1 LRVEELES
9 RLAPSTNVMT
19 FHNDNSLSGS
29 DLSETQLTPANVNAS
44 QFGKLYSYPVDG
56 YVYAQPLYMAGLA
69 IPGKGTHD
77 VVFIA
82 TEHDSVYAFDAD
94 NPGSG
99 GGQLWKTSFINPGQG
114 VTTIPQ
120 PDVISTDIVPEIGIT
135 GTPVI
140 DPGTRT
146 LYVVARTK
154 EMGGGAAHYVQRL
167 HALDITSGQEKF
179 GGPATIGDTTNGNS
193 NVTSVYVA
201 GTGLGSIGGR
211 LSFNA
216 FWENQRPA
224 LTLSGGIVY
233 IAWASHGDNG
243 PYHGWVVGYRA
254 SNLQLAQVFNTSPND
269 YAAGIWQSGSGLAAD
284 SAGNLFLA
292 TGNGT
297 FNANQSGHTEYGDTV
312 LRLSTNGSLAV
323 ADYFTPYEQ
332 ATLDRNDADLGSG
345 GTMLL
350 PDAVGSAAH
359 RHLLV
364 ETGKEGKI
372 YLIDR
377 DNLGRYQACGT
388 TCDAVVQ
395 TLQLGQAGVW
405 GNPAFFQ
412 TGPNSGLI
420 YYQGTGDVMK
430 AFTISNGV
438 LSGAPTTRSATSF
451 GFPGAQPVI
460 SANGTSNGIAWALQ
474 VDGFGSGRPAVLHA
488 YNATNLGQELYNSS
502 QMGARDQLGGA
513 VKFTAPAIADGKVF
527 VGTQNSLS
535 VFGLFQQTGQPPA
548 APSNLVATALS
559 GTQIG
564 LSWQNNATNASGV
577 KVERSGDGTHYTQIA
592 QVAGSATAFYD
603 SGLTPSTRYY
613 YRVRATNSAGDS
625 AYSNVA
631 TATTHIA
638 APVVSVVNVGSSQV
652 DLAWTGSANDHYDV
666 ERSDDGGSSFYVIA
680 SVPASI
686 NAYSDPGLWQ
696 QNFVYRVRA
705 YSTNPNDSSVSAITT
720 VTVGPTVIDHSAGF
734 TNTSDLAAN
743 GSAQFAESDA
753 RLTDSFGQAGSVF
766 EKTRVDVRSFT
777 TSFHIRLHEGTQP
790 NPADGLTFTLQAD
803 DRGPAALGAN
813 GGGLG
818 YGPDRY
824 GDPPGILHSV
834 AIKFDVYDN
843 EGETNNS
850 TGIFFNGDYP
860 GRAHNP
866 GEVNVPLDSNVVNL
880 RDQHRKRVDMS
891 YDGSVLTV
899 TITDEQHDG
908 GPTSVTQQYNVNIPA
923 VIGSDTAYVGFTGG
937 TGGLF
942 SIQDVLDWSYASS
955 YPIPGAPSN
964 LRTTYVAGP
973 QIDLAWTTHS
983 YNEGGFQIERS
994 ADGVHFSP
1002 IGTVGPNVT
1011 SFVDANG
1018 LAGAAYYR
1026 VEAFNAAGFSAP
1038 SNVISPAAAFSTH
1051 TDVGSVG
1058 VAGSTTLA
1066 ASQYTVKGS
1075 GADVWGTADAFQ
1087 FAAQPLAGA
1096 GTIQARVASLQNTA
1110 DWAKAGLMIRE
1121 GLGADARNVYLF
1133 VTPDAHNG
1141 AVLQWRT
1148 APGATTNILQSGL
1161 GGVQPP
1167 YWLRLVRAGNTFTGY
1182 DSADGVSWTLVGT
1195 ETVTLTGTVYVGL
1208 AVTAH
1213 NNSVLST
1220 AVFDNVAL
1228 TQASQSWSR
1237 LAASTPAS
1245 TTAGVPVTL
1254 TVTARDAANNRA
1266 TGYRGTVQFSSS
1278 DPQAYLP
1285 SSYTFTPG
1293 DAGYQ
1298 TFTVYLYTAGTQTV
1312 TVQDVATG
1320 VVMGVTVIQVNPA
1333 PAVGFWVGAF
1343 PSPVASGTLG
1353 TVYVVAVDVYGN
1365 IASNYTGTVHLTST
1379 DPQAYLD
1386 PDYTLTA
1393 ADAGVAAFS
1402 AVLYTTGFQSIIATD
1417 VNTGLTG
1424 EQDYIEVDSSGGA
1437 AGDPGA
1443 GKRGVRLD
1451 AAVSLAVDLG
1461 VPALPLP
1468 VVRVTSNA
1476 VSQEAPAWRPS
1487 PVSQRETMERVP
1499 LAIPAMTPRRPEALS
1514 HAADAAFAD
1523 FAGLWLADP
1532 EEGL

>member
-1 LRVEELES
+1 MKRMSLRALWIRTLLRAVARPTARPAELRRRLRVEELES

-19 FHNDNSLSGS
+19 FHNDNSLSG
-29 DLSETQLTPANVNAS
+29 DNLSETQLTPANVNATT
-44 QFGKLYSYPVDG
+44 FGKLYSYPVDG
-56 YVYAQPLYMAGLA
+56 YVYAQPLYVANLA
-69 IPGKGTHD
+69 IPGRGTHD
-77 VVFIA
+77 VVFVA

-114 VTTIPQ
+114 ITTIPQ

-140 DPGTRT
+140 DASTNT

-154 EMGGGAAHYVQRL
+154 EMVGGVAHYVQRL
-167 HALDITSGQEKF
+167 HALDITTGQEKF
-179 GGPATIGDTTNGNS
+179 GGPATIGDTSNGNS
-193 NVTSVYVA
+193 NVTNVFVS

-216 FWENQRPA
+216 FWENQRTA
-224 LTLSGGIVY
+224 LTLSNGIVY

-269 YAAGIWQSGSGLAAD
+269 YAAGVWQSGSSLAAD

-312 LRLSTNGSLAV
+312 LRLATNGALSV

-350 PDAVGSAAH
+350 PDSVGSTAH

-377 DNLGRYQACGT
+377 DNMGRYQACGT

-395 TLQLGQAGVW
+395 TVQLGLAGVW
-405 GNPAFFQ
+405 GNPAFFP
-412 TGPNSGLI
+412 TGSNSGII
-420 YYQGTGDVMK
+420 YYHGTGDVLK
-430 AFTISNGV
+430 GFRISNGHIDDTPADI
-438 LSGAPTTRSATSF
+438 LRSGVSS
-451 GFPGAQPVI
+451 GFPGTQPVV
-460 SANGTSNGIAWALQ
+460 SANGIANPTSPTNGIVWELQ
-474 VDGFGSGRPAVLHA
+474 VDGFGGGRPAVLHA
-488 YNATNLGQELYNSS
+488 FNATNLGQELYNSS
-502 QMGARDQLGGA
+502 QMGSRDQLGAA
-513 VKFTAPAIADGKVF
+513 VKFTAPAVADGKVF
-527 VGTQNSLS
+527 VGTQTSLS

-548 APSNLVATALS
+548 APSNLVATAIS

-577 KVERSGDGTHYTQIA
+577 KIERSADGTHYTQIA
-592 QVAGSATAFYD
+592 QVAGSETTYYD
-603 SGLTPSTRYY
+603 GGLTPSTRYS

-652 DLAWTGSANDHYDV
+652 DLAWAGTANNHYDI
-666 ERSDDGGSSFYVIA
+666 ERSDDGGISFHVIA

-686 NAYSDPGLWQ
+686 NAYSDAGLWQ
-696 QNFVYRVRA
+696 QSYVYRVRA
-705 YSTNPNDSSVSAITT
+705 FSTNPNDSSVSGTT
-720 VTVGPTVIDHSAGF
+720 AVTVGPAVINHWAGF
-734 TNTSDLAAN
+734 TDTSDLTAN

-753 RLTDSFGQAGSVF
+753 RLTDNLGQAGSVF
-766 EKTRVDVRSFT
+766 EKTSVDVRSFAT
-777 TSFHIRLHEGTQP
+777 TFHVRLHEGTQP
-790 NPADGLTFTLQAD
+790 NPSDGLTFTIQAD
-803 DRGPAALGAN
+803 ARGPQALGAN

-818 YGPDRY
+818 YGPDKF

-834 AIKFDVYDN
+834 AIKLDVYDN
-843 EGETNNS
+843 EGETNNA

-860 GRAHNP
+860 GLAHNP

-923 VIGSDTAYVGFTGG
+923 VIGSNTAYVGFTGG

-942 SIQDVLDWSYASS
+942 SLEDVLDWGFTSS
-955 YPIPGAPSN
+955 YPVPGAPSN
-964 LRTTYVAGP
+964 LRTTYVAGT
-973 QIDLAWTTHS
+973 QVDLAWTTHS
-983 YNEGGFQIERS
+983 YNEDGFQVERS
-994 ADGVHFSP
+994 ADGVHFTP

-1011 SFVDANG
+1011 SFVDAHG
-1018 LAGAAYYR
+1018 LTGAAYYR
-1026 VEAFNAAGFSAP
+1026 VEAFNAAGVSAP

-1051 TDVGSVG
+1051 IDIGNVGL
-1058 VAGSTTLA
+1058 AGSTTFA
-1066 ASQYTVKGS
+1066 GGQYTVKGS
-1075 GADVWGTADAFQ
+1075 GADIWDTADAFQ
-1087 FAAQPLAGA
+1087 FAAQPLAGD

-1110 DWAKAGLMIRE
+1110 SWAKAGVMIRE
-1121 GLGADARNVYLF
+1121 GLGANARNVYLF
-1133 VTPDAHNG
+1133 VTPDVHNG

-1148 APGATTNILQSGL
+1148 SPGATTNILQSGL

-1167 YWLRLVRAGNTFTGY
+1167 YWLRLVRAGDTFTGY
-1182 DSADGVSWTLVGT
+1182 RSADGVNWTLVGT

-1213 NNSVLST
+1213 NNSVLTT

-1228 TQASQSWSR
+1228 TQASRPWSR
-1237 LAASTPAS
+1237 LAASTPAA

-1266 TGYRGTVQFSSS
+1266 PGYRGTVQFSSS

-1285 SSYTFTPG
+1285 FSYTFTPG

-1298 TFTVYLYTAGTQTV
+1298 TFTVYLYTAGTQTI
-1312 TVQDVATG
+1312 TVQDVTTG
-1320 VVMGVTVIQVNPA
+1320 AVMGVAVIQVNPA
-1333 PAVGFWVGAF
+1333 PAVAFWVGGF
-1343 PSPVASGTLG
+1343 PSPVTSGTLG
-1353 TVYVVAVDVYGN
+1353 TVYVAAVDVYGN
-1365 IASNYTGTVHLTST
+1365 IATNYTGTVHLTST

-1393 ADAGVAAFS
+1393 ADGGVAAFN
-1402 AVLYTTGFQSIIATD
+1402 AVLYTAGFQSIIATD
-1417 VNTGLTG
+1417 VNTGVTG
-1424 EQDYIEVDSSGGA
+1424 EQDYIEVDPPGGS

-1451 AAVSLAVDLG
+1451 SAAALAVSLG

-1468 VVRVTSNA
+1468 TAQVAWNLV
-1476 VSQEAPAWRPS
+1476 APQGRW
-1487 PVSQRETMERVP
+1487 P
-1499 LAIPAMTPRRPEALS
+1499 L
-1514 HAADAAFAD
+1514 
-1523 FAGLWLADP
+1523 GG
-1532 EEGL
+1532 EEGK